1 MDERALAVIK
11 MLQWRVCLRRAE
23 HYFYSASGACE
34 SQMRNE
40 ACNTGQDDLSFVC
53 GEGIHHRPE
62 VVRGKWDL
70 NMNQGSNPRQ
80 RKWLNESFIVSIIME
95 C

>member
-40 ACNTGQDDLSFVC
+40 ACNTGQDDLSFCVWGGNTPQTRG
-53 GEGIHHRPE
+53 GEGEMGPE
-62 VVRGKWDL
+62 HETRE
-70 NMNQGSNPRQ
+70 QS
-80 RKWLNESFIVSIIME
+80 
-95 C
+95 